1 MGLVRY
7 KEHNVIPAPG
17 VLSCLQMVR
26 HGNRWKLGSE
36 GKALMTHVVKAQEG
50 VAHGCSGQVAVAQ
63 WKEH

>member
-7 KEHNVIPAPG
+7 KEHNVIPTPG

-26 HGNRWKLGSE
+26 HRNCWKLGSE

-50 VAHGCSGQVAVAQ
+50 EWHMGAQ
-63 WKEH
+63 DRFL